1 MKSLAK
7 GDVLLYDLLMP
18 GDGQLL
24 LPAGTVLDDD
34 YIFKILRMGVWEDA
48 LRCVDPEY
56 DLHKRLDAA
65 AARRKDPLFDYS
77 LFQEA
82 RVLMLKIEEV
92 AKAWVSRD
100 PFYEFREGRLIRQP
114 VYDLIHNILAR
125 IRTRN
130 ILDFIDL
137 RVHDIYDYA
146 HPINSC
152 TLSMAMGAALDWSD
166 DDLVHMGVGALLSDI
181 GMFMVPPAIRQKP
194 TRLDPEE
201 EEMVRNHVAKG
212 YELLKEF
219 GWLKAASLMA
229 MYQHH
234 ERMDGTGY
242 PRGLRGSNISED
254 ARLVM
259 VADVYD
265 AMVSDVPYRRRN
277 ESGLAHRMISNLGG
291 TQFDSTASA
300 ALGKAVAPYPLASK
314 VQVTGGQDAT
324 VILVEGGHVYKPV
337 VQVGE
342 EVIDLS
348 IDQRGR
354 RIVQNVVTRRFYRQK
369 LALACEYSV
378 ESAPRLGGTLLDISL
393 NGLCV
398 RGRGVRVNAGQSV
411 EVVFILPG
419 TPNSARIKGKVV
431 WAKPDATGAVLFGV
445 GTTQVHSTNQDMLL
459 KLIMSTMPTGVD
471 H

>member
-1 MKSLAK
+1 MRSLAK

-48 LRCVDPEY
+48 LRCVDPDY

-65 AARRKDPLFDYS
+65 AGRRKDPLFDYS

-82 RVLMLKIEEV
+82 RVIMLKLEEV
-92 AKAWVSRD
+92 AKSWVNRD
-100 PFYEFREGRLIRQP
+100 PIYEFREGRTVRQP
-114 VYDLIHNILAR
+114 VFELVHNILSR
-125 IRTRN
+125 IKTRN
-130 ILDFIDL
+130 VADYIDL

-146 HPINSC
+146 HPINVC
-152 TLSMAMGAALDWSD
+152 TLSLAMGFALDWAD
-166 DDLVHMGVGALLSDI
+166 EDLVHLGVGALLCDI
-181 GMFMVPPAIRQKP
+181 GMFMIPPAVRHKP
-194 TRLDPEE
+194 GRLDPDEE
-201 EEMVRNHVAKG
+201 RLVRDHVAKG

-234 ERMDGTGY
+234 ERMDGSGY
-242 PRGLRGSNISED
+242 PRGLKGSNISEE

-277 ESGLAHRMISNLGG
+277 ESGLAHRMITNLGG
-291 TQFDSTASA
+291 TQYDSTATA
-300 ALGKAVAPYPLASK
+300 ALGKAVAPYPLSSK
-314 VQVTGGQDAT
+314 VQITGGQEAT
-324 VILVEGGHVYKPV
+324 VILVEPGQLYKPV
-337 VQVGE
+337 VQIGE
-342 EVIDLS
+342 EIIDLAN
-348 IDQRGR
+348 DPRGR

-369 LALACEYSV
+369 LALACEYSI

-398 RGRGVRVNAGQSV
+398 RGRGVRVNAGQAV

-419 TPNSARIKGKVV
+419 TANTARIKGKVV
-431 WAKPDATGAVLFGV
+431 WAKPDASGAVLFGV
-445 GTTQVHSTNQDMLL
+445 GTTQVHSTNQDQLL